1 MQNLIKEIFPV
12 SGVGDERG
20 TGVGVVEKGGGA
32 GAERQRSGWREREG
46 REKIETDLLIQT
58 TRHKGKMSV
67 GFKKFKPLSADFN
80 TR

>member
-1 MQNLIKEIFPV
+1 M
-12 SGVGDERG
+12 R
-20 TGVGVVEKGGGA
+20 VGVVEKRERGRDKGGG
-32 GAERQRSGWREREG
+32 GEREKE
-46 REKIETDLLIQT
+46 RADLLIQT